1 MEKQSPHPLLYLSGL
16 KKTTHLLSPSLLSLS
31 LLLSPPVNSMALCI
45 GSLTVNTNKSP
56 TTRKLYL
63 LHHPARF
70 SQKTNNNIP
79 LMTTKYSRTVFVVM
93 MTTDPQHCRV
103 LIWVLRAKSKDK
115 RKGWKWHKRLYK
127 QSLYNLLPL
136 IFTSHLWAGDVLAVG
151 KVFPS
156 TGAHTPHS
164 GAEFFLGLTFRN

>member
-31 LLLSPPVNSMALCI
+31 LLLSPPENSMAHSI

-79 LMTTKYSRTVFVVM
+79 LMTTKYSRTVFVLM
-93 MTTDPQHCRV
+93 MATDGCC
-103 LIWVLRAKSKDK
+103 IA
-115 RKGWKWHKRLYK
+115 GY
-127 QSLYNLLPL
+127 LLGCSERGL
-136 IFTSHLWAGDVLAVG
+136 KTNGKAG
-151 KVFPS
+151 
-156 TGAHTPHS
+156 S
-164 GAEFFLGLTFRN
+164 GANVSTNRVCIIYFRWLSLPTCGLVTYRLWGRCFHQQNLTRPTAGLSSF